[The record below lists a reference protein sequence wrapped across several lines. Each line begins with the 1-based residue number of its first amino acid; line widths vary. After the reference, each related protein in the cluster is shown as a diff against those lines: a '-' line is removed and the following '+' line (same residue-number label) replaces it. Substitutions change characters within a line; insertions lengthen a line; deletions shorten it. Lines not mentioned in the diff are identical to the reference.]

1 MGVCPPEVSNCVE
14 YACPTVPEGSGEVVV
29 IVKGAQF
36 IVMEVVAGSGS
47 NGNGGEVRGKLP
59 AVIVYMPGSIYV
71 WLVLRLQGEVV
82 QVPFTMGDPSPKLV
96 CITHNGAAATG
107 KDAEM
112 FIVTF

>member
-1 MGVCPPEVSNCVE
+1 
-14 YACPTVPEGSGEVVV
+14 VV

-47 NGNGGEVRGKLP
+47 NGGTLHDKLP

-71 WLVLRLQGEVV
+71 WLVLRLQGELA
-82 QVPFTMGDPSPKLV
+82 QVPTLTMGDPSPKLV
-96 CITHNGAAATG
+96 CITHDGAAKGG

-112 FIVTF
+112 FTVTF